1 MNTLNQ
7 AHISILLDFGGSYI
21 KSAVVRRG
29 RQELENILRFPTPP
43 FLTNKEKFKV
53 IPTEN
58 LLQVVN
64 EAISEQLKFEPD
76 ASRIFIS
83 GQMGGY
89 VILKDQEFE
98 IISWQDER
106 ALLQENSEKYANI
119 LLTLDRSADFKL
131 TGSELRPGLPLVSIA
146 ASSPGEKNSNLNQPF
161 RSLISFVSSYLT
173 DFKCDE
179 MHITDAAA
187 SGFFDIFNNQWDKNL
202 IALAGHGF
210 TFPKVYGELKKLGY
224 SKKYDL
230 EVFCGVGDQQASLF
244 GAGLTSDKLVVN
256 IGTGGQVAGLQGQF
270 ETDGNYQIRPYF
282 NGEKIRTITHLPSGR
297 ALKSFVEFV
306 FGENASD
313 SDYEAFIN
321 MAGDANE
328 GRIIEISNFDETIEL
343 LKERGSPKDIEG
355 LAGAFFHSL
364 IEIYAKSIS
373 TLDLEGDLI
382 FAGGVGQKVRI
393 ISTGLSALTSREFY
407 ISDTD
412 ETTLEGLRLL
422 SESV

>member
-1 MNTLNQ
+1 
-7 AHISILLDFGGSYI
+7 
-21 KSAVVRRG
+21 
-29 RQELENILRFPTPP
+29 
-43 FLTNKEKFKV
+43 
-53 IPTEN
+53 
-58 LLQVVN
+58 
-64 EAISEQLKFEPD
+64 
-76 ASRIFIS
+76 
-83 GQMGGY
+83 
-89 VILKDQEFE
+89 
-98 IISWQDER
+98 
-106 ALLQENSEKYANI
+106 
-119 LLTLDRSADFKL
+119 
-131 TGSELRPGLPLVSIA
+131 
-146 ASSPGEKNSNLNQPF
+146 
-161 RSLISFVSSYLT
+161 
-173 DFKCDE
+173 
-179 MHITDAAA
+179 
-187 SGFFDIFNNQWDKNL
+187 
-202 IALAGHGF
+202 
-210 TFPKVYGELKKLGY
+210 
-224 SKKYDL
+224 
-230 EVFCGVGDQQASLF
+230 VGDQQASLF